1 MESGKTAT
9 MPNAEIRQIESMHE
23 NNISSSLID
32 SIDNPVTDYPVCPI
46 CYRSCDDK
54 PTSVACDICNSWLH
68 YECKNITPEEETKLI
83 STIP

>member
-9 MPNAEIRQIESMHE
+9 MPNTEIRQIESMHE

-46 CYRSCDDK
+46 CYRS
-54 PTSVACDICNSWLH
+54 
-68 YECKNITPEEETKLI
+68 
-83 STIP
+83 